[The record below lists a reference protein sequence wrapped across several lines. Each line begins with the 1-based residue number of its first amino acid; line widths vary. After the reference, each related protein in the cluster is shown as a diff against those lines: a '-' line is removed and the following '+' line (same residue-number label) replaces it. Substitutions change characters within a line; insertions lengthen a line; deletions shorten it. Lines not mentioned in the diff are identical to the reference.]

1 MATYDTRVLDG
12 HRVRITHPSKEMY
25 PLTGTT
31 KSDVVDYLEAIAE
44 HLLRHAADRAATR
57 KRWVDGVGT
66 VEHPGESFFHKNLD
80 DGAPSWIPARTIKH
94 EDHSNR
100 YPLLNS
106 VAVLAWYA
114 QHGTLEFHV
123 PQWRFGR
130 HGKHLPPDRVV
141 FDLDPGPEIEL
152 AQCVE
157 VAFLLKEALT
167 QRGLE
172 TVPVTS
178 GSKGIHL
185 YGALDG
191 SLTADEATQLAHDVA
206 RELEGAHD
214 ELITATMTKSQRHG
228 RVFLDWSQN
237 RATKSTIAPYSLRGK
252 VRPWVACPRTW
263 EELGASGIEQV
274 EYQEVLDLVRR
285 RGDQL
290 APLAA
295 RH

>member
-1 MATYDTRVLDG
+1 MATSDTRVLDG
-12 HRVRITHPSKEMY
+12 HRVRITHPDKVMY
-25 PLTGTT
+25 PSTGTT
-31 KSDVVDYLEAIAE
+31 KSDIVDYLEAIAE
-44 HLLRHAADRAATR
+44 HLLRHATNRAATR

-66 VEHPGESFFHKNLD
+66 AENPGEGFFHKNLD
-80 DGAPSWIPARTIKH
+80 DGAPSWIPARTLKH

-123 PQWRFGR
+123 PQWRFGS
-130 HGKHLPPDRVV
+130 HAKHLPPDRMV
-141 FDLDPGPEIEL
+141 FDLDPGPDVEL
-152 AQCVE
+152 AQCAE
-157 VAFLLKEALT
+157 VAFLLREALT
-167 QRGLE
+167 QRHLA

-191 SLTADEATQLAHDVA
+191 SLTADDATTLARDVA
-206 RELEGAHD
+206 NELENSHG
-214 ELITATMTKSQRHG
+214 EIITATMAKSQRQG
-228 RVFLDWSQN
+228 KVFLDWSQN
-237 RATKSTIAPYSLRGK
+237 RATKSTIAPYSLRGR

-263 EELGASGIEQV
+263 DELGASGLAQA
-274 EYQEVLDLVRR
+274 EYQEVLDLVSR
-285 RGDQL
+285 RGDPL

-295 RH
+295 PH